1 MIFPG
6 LAGAWGDFPDPTR
19 TSWKF
24 SAKSQHTFEVNRRM
38 IQNVLTDPNGS
49 ITLSQSATATR
60 WRHQKSMAVLVR
72 RIATK
77 PMFTPKPRKLEKRRG
92 SKQIYMAYH
101 DIL

>member
-6 LAGAWGDFPDPTR
+6 LAGAWGEIPDPTR
-19 TSWKF
+19 TSCKF
-24 SAKSQHTFEVNRRM
+24 SANHYTFEVNRRM
-38 IQNVLTDPNGS
+38 IQHVSTDPNES
-49 ITLSQSATATR
+49 ITMSQSATATR
-60 WRHQKSMAVLVR
+60 WRNQKSMAVLVR

-77 PMFTPKPRKLEKRRG
+77 PMFTPKPRRLEKRRG